1 MRVLI
6 ETLCKLPRALHVDQ
20 TFTDVQ
26 AGLNIL
32 RRCPTLVSTTFF
44 PALDTIILAYYYV

>member
-6 ETLCKLPRALHVDQ
+6 ETLCKLLRALHVDQ

-32 RRCPTLVSTTFF
+32 RRCPTLVSTILS
-44 PALDTIILAYYYV
+44 PLDTIILAYYCL